1 MASPVLLKNGKWRGQ
16 IRRVGFKEVTQ
27 EFDTKTA
34 CAAWIAQ
41 VERDMKKG
49 IAPESKTQT
58 IRNLIQEYR
67 KLRNINR
74 PVKEKSTEDY
84 TLNILD
90 RTLGDVKTSKLTE
103 EVIIGWA
110 QERMDADVGGYKIGC
125 DLSKLGTVFRY
136 TNLPLLNLLETFRPK
151 LDYLGLICG
160 CGSRERRPTPG
171 ELESILDWL
180 ENVEGTLSRDFT
192 EFAGI
197 TAMRRGEIA
206 GLRWDD
212 LNADDRII
220 LVRDRKDPRQ
230 KIGNNQFVP
239 LLAGSFDIIMR
250 QPRIDELIF
259 PIRGKQI
266 TKVFHDA
273 CVALEIVGLHFHDLR
288 HHGISLMF
296 EHGYD
301 IHQVSI
307 VSGHCNW
314 VHLKRYTQ
322 IKPITL
328 HSLDTRQG
336 KPQHLDTQRIASLP
350 PHTLELETS

>member
-1 MASPVLLKNGKWRGQ
+1 M
-16 IRRVGFKEVTQ
+16 GFKEVTQ
-27 EFDTKTA
+27 EFATKTA
-34 CAAWIAQ
+34 CAAWIDK

-49 IAPESKTQT
+49 IAPDSSTQT
-58 IRNLIQEYR
+58 VRNLIVEYR

-74 PVKEKSTEDY
+74 PIKDKSTEDY

-90 RTLGDVKTSKLTE
+90 RTLGDVKTAKLAE
-103 EVIIGWA
+103 DVIIGWA
-110 QERMDADVGGYKIGC
+110 QERMDEDVGGYKINC

-136 TNLPLLNLLETFRPK
+136 TNLPLLNLLESFRPK
-151 LDYLGLICG
+151 LNYLGLICG
-160 CGSRERRPTPG
+160 CGQRERRPTPG

-212 LNADDRII
+212 LNTDDRII

-230 KIGNNQFVP
+230 KVGNNQFVP
-239 LLAGSFDIIMR
+239 LLAGSFEIVMR

-259 PIRGKQI
+259 PIRGKKV

-273 CVALEIVGLHFHDLR
+273 CVALRITDLHFHDLR

-307 VSGHCNW
+307 VSGHRNW
-314 VHLKRYTQ
+314 SHLKRYTQ

-328 HSLDTRQG
+328 HRLDTRQDT
-336 KPQHLDTQRIASLP
+336 KPHPDMRRIAYPP
-350 PHTLELETS
+350 PHTLELETP